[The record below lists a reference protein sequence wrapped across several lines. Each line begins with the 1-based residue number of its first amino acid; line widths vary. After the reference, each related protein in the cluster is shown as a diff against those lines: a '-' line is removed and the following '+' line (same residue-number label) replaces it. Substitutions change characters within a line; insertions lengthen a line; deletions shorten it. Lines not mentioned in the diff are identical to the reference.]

1 MLHLLIKTCWVDSTL
16 GSRDCTVRL
25 NAYTFHVVPAQIM
38 LLLEWGG
45 IKANHFCKYLMKI
58 KVNYKSL
65 MMKISWIYILYNFCH
80 HYADLYF
87 VKGVPPNSQNLE
99 KRTALH
105 LSVINRN
112 IETVRALLKVGAS
125 VNIQVRL

>member
-1 MLHLLIKTCWVDSTL
+1 MGAKRPL
-16 GSRDCTVRL
+16 RL
-25 NAYTFHVVPAQIM
+25 ERRAR
-38 LLLEWGG
+38 LE
-45 IKANHFCKYLMKI
+45 FL
-58 KVNYKSL
+58 V
-65 MMKISWIYILYNFCH
+65 LYNYCH